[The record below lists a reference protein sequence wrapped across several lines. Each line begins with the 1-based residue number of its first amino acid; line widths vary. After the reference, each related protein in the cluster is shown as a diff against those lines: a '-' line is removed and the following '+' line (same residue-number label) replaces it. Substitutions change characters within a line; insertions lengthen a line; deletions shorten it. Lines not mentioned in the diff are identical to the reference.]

1 MLRRSPYFNFLLVT
15 SLVFGIFLEGCAGKT
30 SQVVQAAQQ
39 QATPT
44 PIPQSVAPRKPTYPV
59 QRGDIAKEVKLSGRI
74 VPVVE
79 RQLYFREP
87 GRIDKVLV
95 KKNDV
100 VKKDQ
105 LLAEYET
112 GGEEYELQRA
122 RVNLEIAHIDQQLTE
137 LNTSKW
143 AADYNLIMELKKR
156 QVELAQ
162 INVDEIQ
169 NKIEGMRVVAPFDG
183 TVLVLT
189 IDDGSLVEAYN
200 PVAVV
205 ADLSK
210 LELSVDPQGTDFDKL
225 AKGMPAAIDMINK
238 PGTVLHGVI
247 RRLPYITNNPNLE
260 DHDRTLRISLDEDPI
275 TAGYELDDLVRAQVV
290 LESKK
295 DILWLPP
302 QAIRTFEG
310 RNFVVIQDG
319 QGQRRVDVELGIQ
332 AEDKVEIVSGLE
344 EGQIAIAP

>member
-1 MLRRSPYFNFLLVT
+1 MFQRRPFFNFLLVI
-15 SLVFGIFLEGCAGKT
+15 SLIVGIFMEGCAGKP
-30 SQVVQAAQQ
+30 SQAPQSAQQ
-39 QATPT
+39 QPSPT
-44 PIPQSVAPRKPTYPV
+44 PIPQAVAPRKPTYPV
-59 QRGDIAKEVKLSGRI
+59 QKGDIAKVVKLSGRI

-79 RQLYFREP
+79 TQLYFRQP

-95 KKNDV
+95 KKNDT

-105 LLAEYET
+105 LLAQFET
-112 GGEEYELQRA
+112 GGEEYELERA
-122 RVNLEIAHIDQQLTE
+122 RVNLEMAQIDQQLTE
-137 LNTSKW
+137 MNTAKW
-143 AADYNLIMELKKR
+143 AADYKLIMELKKR

-162 INVDEIQ
+162 INVDEIN
-169 NKIEGMRVVAPFDG
+169 NKIAGMRVVSPFDG

-189 IDDGSLVEAYN
+189 VDDGSIVEAYN
-200 PVAVV
+200 PVAIV

-210 LELSVDPQGTDFDKL
+210 LELSADPQGTDFEKL
-225 AKGMPAAIDMINK
+225 AKGMNATIEMINK

-247 RRLPYITNNPNLE
+247 RRLPYTTNNPNLE
-260 DHDRTLRISLDEDPI
+260 DHDRTLRISLKEDPI
-275 TAGYELDDLVRAQVV
+275 SVGYELDDLVRAMVV

-310 RNFVVIQDG
+310 RTFVVVQDG
-319 QGQRRVDVELGIQ
+319 QGQRRVDVVLGIQ

-344 EGQIAIAP
+344 EGQVAIAP

>member
-1 MLRRSPYFNFLLVT
+1 MLQRSPFLRFLLVT
-15 SLVFGIFLEGCAGKT
+15 SLIAGFLMEGCAGAPSQT
-30 SQVVQAAQQ
+30 SQSAQQ
-39 QATPT
+39 QPTPT
-44 PIPQSVAPRKPTYPV
+44 PIPQAVAPRKPTYPV

-79 RQLYFREP
+79 TQLFFREP

-95 KKNDV
+95 KKNDT

-105 LLAEYET
+105 LLAQYET
-112 GGEEYELQRA
+112 GGEEYELERA
-122 RVNLEIAHIDQQLTE
+122 RVNLEMAQIDQQLTE
-137 LNTSKW
+137 MNTSKW
-143 AADYNLIMELKKR
+143 SADYKLIMELKKR
-156 QVELAQ
+156 QVQLAQ
-162 INVDEIQ
+162 INVDEII
-169 NKIEGMRVVAPFDG
+169 NKIDGMQVAAPFDG

-189 IDDGSLVEAYN
+189 VDDGSLVEAYN

-210 LELSVDPQGTDFDKL
+210 LELSVDPQGTDFEKL
-225 AKGMPAAIDMINK
+225 AKGMTATIEMINK
-238 PGTVLHGVI
+238 PGSTMHGVI
-247 RRLPYITNNPNLE
+247 RRLPYTTNNPNLA
-260 DHDRTLRISLDEDPI
+260 DHDRTLRISLNEDPI
-275 TAGYELDDLVRAQVV
+275 SVGYELDDLVRAVVV

-310 RNFVVIQDG
+310 RTFVVVQDG

-332 AEDKVEIVSGLE
+332 AEDKVEILSGLE